1 MSNIDQIIDRFSKM
15 PYHKEGN
22 KPYGA
27 PVVYLSEID
36 YLIDNL
42 REQKN
47 EIEDTKLSEILTPE
61 LIKELSR
68 RDREESKNEEKRFE
82 YFSESCVYRSKNPG
96 ISNNIFGCRSPADDQ
111 RFCCSMIACELFS
124 RGYHDKNRY

>member
-47 EIEDTKLSEILTPE
+47 EIKDTKLSEILTCDLVNE
-61 LIKELSR
+61 LAKRGGVEELPYIPHGV
-68 RDREESKNEEKRFE
+68 E
-82 YFSESCVYRSKNPG
+82 YLIEIYDGDKFTKSDTG
-96 ISNNIFGCRSPADDQ
+96 PARVLVVID
-111 RFCCSMIACELFS
+111 
-124 RGYHDKNRY
+124 